1 MEENGMMC
9 LAHGTIALRKL
20 HSLSCSWEPAT
31 ACAGCSRAS
40 KAAVLWC
47 LPQPCPISSCRET
60 AVPASLFFWREG
72 SSSLASRCLQLQN
85 SWTRGDMPD
94 NLSFFQLYHFAS
106 MKDYLFSHLKRK
118 EVWKIMTAWIG
129 GWVWHKLMSMKWW
142 GHFLSS
148 CQPFPAITSYFV
160 TCCPCVVQGLMILR
174 W

>member
-1 MEENGMMC
+1 MEKNGMMC

-20 HSLSCSWEPAT
+20 HSLSSSWEPAT

-47 LPQPCPISSCRET
+47 LPQPCPSSSCRET

-106 MKDYLFSHLKRK
+106 MKNYLFSHLKRGVEDHDCLDRGMSVTQVNVN
-118 EVWKIMTAWIG
+118 EVMRPFP
-129 GWVWHKLMSMKWW
+129 L
-142 GHFLSS
+142 FLSAFS
-148 CQPFPAITSYFV
+148 CN
-160 TCCPCVVQGLMILR
+160 
-174 W
+174 